1 VPYIKFLLKISRPR
15 FWIYLFGPYL
25 IGLAAGAVT
34 RYDFASVSVILFG
47 LYFLFPA
54 NLLVYGVNDIFDYE
68 TDKLNDKKT
77 GYETLV
83 EPENQ
88 LKLFLTITAV
98 NIPFIFAAL
107 ILVPS
112 SFPAMAFFLFSSVFY
127 SAPPIRAKGI
137 PIVDSVFNA
146 LYVMP
151 GVFSYRVLAGEYPPF
166 ELIAA
171 GILWTMA
178 MHAYSAIPDIE
189 ADASADLNTVA
200 TLLGRQ
206 GTHIYCLAAYLGSAL
221 LVMAD
226 APLLGVTL
234 GAVYTTMMLVSLA
247 LGRAKLFSIYRIFPL
262 VNTLTGFVLFWYVV
276 LSRSI

>member
-1 VPYIKFLLKISRPR
+1 MPNLKFLLRISRPR
-15 FWIYLFGPYL
+15 FWIYLFGPY
-25 IGLAAGAVT
+25 IVGLAASAVT
-34 RYDFASVSVILFG
+34 RYDVAGFGVILFG

-68 TDKLNDKKT
+68 TDKLNDKKA

-83 EPENQ
+83 GPENQ
-88 LKLFLTITAV
+88 LKLFLIISAV
-98 NIPFIFAAL
+98 NFPFILAAL
-107 ILVPS
+107 LLSPS
-112 SFPAMAFFLFSSVFY
+112 AFPAMAIFLLLSIFY

-151 GVFSYRVLAGEYPPF
+151 GVFAYRILGGEYPPF

-171 GILWTMA
+171 GILWTMG

-189 ADASADLNTVA
+189 ADSTAGLNTVA
-200 TLLGRQ
+200 TLLGSQ
-206 GTHIYCLAAYLGSAL
+206 GTHLYCLAAYLGSAL

-226 APLLGVTL
+226 APVLGVTV
-234 GAVYTTMMLVSLA
+234 GAVYTTLMLISLA
-247 LGRAKLFSIYRIFPL
+247 VGRARVFSIYRIFPL
-262 VNTLTGFVLFWYVV
+262 VNTLTGFVLFLYIV